1 MAKSKS
7 EPDIVVI
14 GGGTGSF
21 TLLSAL
27 KNHTSNITAL
37 VNMADDGGSTG
48 VLIDELGVL
57 PPGDIRQCLV
67 ALSSAPEEVR
77 ELFNFR
83 FPRGSFRGHSF
94 GNLFLSAVEKM
105 NNGNFNEAVRLAG
118 DVLRIS
124 GRVVPITL
132 DKCELVC
139 TYGKKKVKGQHKI
152 DNSTLPPGTRPEL
165 GFKKPAHINPE
176 ALAAIKKADLVVIAP
191 GSLYGS
197 LAPALVVD
205 GVGKALQNAKA
216 KVVYVCNLV
225 NKPNHT
231 FEFAVHDYADEIE
244 RFAGRGTLEYV
255 LFNVDT
261 PSPQVLRRYALDR
274 EYPVIIDEGALH
286 KATYK
291 AVAGKFLSHEHHKRN
306 RNDSFIKR
314 SLIRHDGEAVA
325 DTLIKLL

>member
-1 MAKSKS
+1 MKKS
-7 EPDIVVI
+7 EPKIVVI

-27 KNHTSNITAL
+27 KNHTPNITAL

-67 ALSSAPEEVR
+67 ALSNAPEEVR

-83 FPRGSFRGHSF
+83 FPRGSLRGHSF

-105 NNGNFNEAVRLAG
+105 SSNFNDAVRLAG
-118 DVLRIS
+118 DVLQIQ
-124 GRVVPITL
+124 GRVLPITL

-139 TYGKKKVKGQHKI
+139 RYGKRKVKGQYRL
-152 DNSTLPPGTRPEL
+152 SQTSFPLGTRPEL
-165 GFKKPAHINPE
+165 SFKKPARLNPE
-176 ALAAIKKADLVVIAP
+176 AAEAIAAADLVVIAP
-191 GSLYGS
+191 GFLYAS
-197 LAPALVVD
+197 LAPALLVD
-205 GVGKALQNAKA
+205 GVAQALQNTRAKN
-216 KVVYVCNLV
+216 VYVCNLV

-231 FEFAVHDYADEIE
+231 MDYGVHDYVSEIE
-244 RFAGRGTLEYV
+244 RFTRKNILDYV
-255 LFNVDT
+255 LYNVDT
-261 PSPQVLRRYALDR
+261 PSPQWLKRYALDQ
-274 EYPVIIDEGALH
+274 EFPVVVDTAQLK
-286 KATYK
+286 KARYK

-306 RNDSFIKR
+306 PNDSFIKR

-325 DTLIKLL
+325 KALLKLL